1 MKPEGTTVNRGIRT
15 FGKSHCCW
23 FTTWVRY
30 EAARNGAHPVE
41 AKNQLQQSKST
52 TSQRY
57 DSAQRDRSPGP
68 PADETPSGQWQSL
81 ALHSTDA
88 SAS

>member
-41 AKNQLQQSKST
+41 RKISYSRVTLQQARGTIARNGIAHQDPLPMKH
-52 TSQRY
+52 
-57 DSAQRDRSPGP
+57 
-68 PADETPSGQWQSL
+68 PAGNGK
-81 ALHSTDA
+81 A
-88 SAS
+88 

>member
-1 MKPEGTTVNRGIRT
+1 VKPEGTTVNRGIRT

-41 AKNQLQQSKST
+41 AKKSAT
-52 TSQRY
+52 
-57 DSAQRDRSPGP
+57 A
-68 PADETPSGQWQSL
+68 E
-81 ALHSTDA
+81 
-88 SAS
+88 